1 MFTNYIKIAWRN
13 LLRNKAFSAINI
25 VGLALGIATCL
36 LISLFLLDELSY
48 DRYNDKASRMVRVV
62 FHAVMDG
69 GEINEA
75 HIMPPV
81 AQTLKTDYPEVEA
94 ATRLQPVGTPT
105 ITVGTKTFRD
115 DQLAYVDSNFF
126 QMFTLP
132 LIQGDAKTAL
142 IQPNTA
148 VITQEMAKK
157 FFGSENPIGKS
168 LLIKSWNA
176 PFRVTGVIEK
186 VPTNSH
192 FHFDM
197 FMSMAGV
204 SEAKSPSWMQSGFFT
219 YLVLAKG
226 YDPKQLEAKLPQ
238 MTTKYMGP
246 QIQQAF
252 GMNMTTF
259 RQKGNDVGFRLQPL
273 TDIHLHSNITAEL
286 APNGDVQYVYIFGA
300 IALFMLLIACI
311 NFMNLSTAGASKR
324 AKEVGIRK
332 VLGSVRQSLT
342 YQFLIES
349 LLLTTIALVLALG
362 IVFLALPSFN
372 ELAGKTLTLNIVDTA
387 WLVPALLLLGL
398 LVGILA
404 GSYPAFFLS
413 SFKPISVLKGNKFTG
428 DRKSIGLRSG
438 LVVVQFSISII
449 LMIGTTVVYR
459 QLSYIQNKKLGYSK
473 EQVLILPDT
482 WQLAQKEDV
491 FRNQIMQNPRVV
503 SVSTSGYLPAGPSYN
518 NNFMVFPEN
527 NPTKF
532 VKGIRYDVDY
542 EYIPTL
548 GMQLAAGRNFSKAY
562 GTDSSGVI
570 LNETAAKTLGWGNKA
585 IGHTIGHSD
594 NDGTK
599 KMYRVVGV
607 VKDFHFR
614 SMHESISPLMMVLG
628 RSSSTVILKAKTT
641 DMTGLLASL
650 EKEWK
655 KLTTDAPFTYSFLD
669 QRFNDTYLAEQKTGR
684 ILGLFAGLTIFV
696 ACLGLFGLATFT
708 AEQRTKEIG
717 VRKVLGASV
726 TSIVTLLSKD
736 FLKLVAVSIVLA
748 TPIAW
753 WTMDKWLQ
761 EFAYKI
767 DISWWMLVLAGVL
780 AVGIALLTVSFQSIK
795 AALTDP
801 VKSLRSE

>member
-1 MFTNYIKIAWRN
+1 MLTNYIKIAWRN

-25 VGLALGIATCL
+25 VGLALGLATCL

-48 DRYNDKASRMVRVV
+48 DRYNAKANRIVRIV
-62 FHAVMDG
+62 FHGVMNG

-75 HIMPPV
+75 SIMPPV
-81 AQTLKTDYPEVEA
+81 AQTLKTDYPEVEE
-94 ATRLQPVGTPT
+94 ATRIRTAGSPA
-105 ITVGTKTFRD
+105 ITVGEKTFRD
-115 DQLAYVDSNFF
+115 NQLAYVDSNFF
-126 QMFTLP
+126 QVFTLP
-132 LIQGDAKTAL
+132 LIRGDAKTAL
-142 IQPNTA
+142 NQPGTA
-148 VITQEMAKK
+148 VITQEMARK
-157 FFGSENPIGKS
+157 FFGNENPIGKS
-168 LLIKSWNA
+168 LLIKSWNT
-176 PFRVTGVIEK
+176 PFRITGLIDK

-197 FMSMAGV
+197 FMSMADV
-204 SEAKSPSWMQSGFFT
+204 SDAKSPSWMTSSYYT
-219 YLVLAKG
+219 YLVLPDG

-238 MTTKYMGP
+238 MVNKYMGP

-252 GMNMTTF
+252 GMSMSQF
-259 RQKGNDVGFRLQPL
+259 RQKGNDLSFRLQPL

-332 VLGSVRQSLT
+332 VMGSLRQSLT

-349 LLLTTIALVLALG
+349 LLLTMLALVLAVG
-362 IVFLALPSFN
+362 IVYLALPLFN
-372 ELAGKTLTLNIVDTA
+372 ELAGKTLALNFGDRV
-387 WLVPALLLLGL
+387 WLFPGLLLLGV

-413 SFKPISVLKGNKFTG
+413 SFKPIAVLKSTKFTG
-428 DRKSIGLRSG
+428 DRKSISLRSG

-473 EQVLILPDT
+473 EQVLVLSDT
-482 WQLAQKEDV
+482 WQLNQKEEV
-491 FRNQIMQNPRVV
+491 FRNQILQDPRVV
-503 SVSTSGYLPAGPSYN
+503 SVSTSGYLPAGPSYS
-518 NNFMVFPEN
+518 NNFMVYPETN
-527 NPTKF
+527 ASQL
-532 VKGIRYDVDY
+532 VKTLRYDVDY

-548 GMQLAAGRNFSKAY
+548 GMQLSAGRNFSREY

-570 LNETAAKTLGWGNKA
+570 LNETAVKTFGWNNTALGR
-585 IGHTIGHSD
+585 TITHSE
-594 NDGTK
+594 NDGKRKT
-599 KMYRVVGV
+599 YRVVGV

-614 SMHESISPLMMVLG
+614 SLHESISPLVMTLG
-628 RSSSTVILKAKTT
+628 RNNGTVIIKAKTK
-641 DMTGLLASL
+641 DMSGLLASM

-655 KLTTDAPFTYSFLD
+655 KFAPDAPFMYSFLD
-669 QRFNDTYLAEQKTGR
+669 KRFNDTYLAEQKTGR
-684 ILGLFAGLTIFV
+684 ILGIFAGLTIFV

-726 TSIVTLLSKD
+726 TSIVAMLSKD
-736 FLKLVAVSIVLA
+736 FLKLVAIAIVLA
-748 TPIAW
+748 TPMAW
-753 WTMDKWLQ
+753 YAMNKWLQ
-761 EFAYKI
+761 AFAYKI
-767 DISWWMLVLAGVL
+767 DITWWMLILAGAL
-780 AVGIALLTVSFQSIK
+780 AVVIALLTVSFQSIK
-795 AALTDP
+795 AALMNP